1 MERAKPAIH
10 YIPFPLRLLLPLIIV
25 IPFPL
30 IIIPPFPGDFVS
42 KHPVGAA
49 VFVVLR
55 IFMPF
60 PPFPGD
66 LVLRLK
72 QNVGALESDG
82 CAEGVVLGLELGL
95 LLGSEEGA

>member
-1 MERAKPAIH
+1 M
-10 YIPFPLRLLLPLIIV
+10 
-25 IPFPL
+25 
-30 IIIPPFPGDFVS
+30 PFPGDFVS

-49 VFVVLR
+49 VLVVLR
-55 IFMPF
+55 IFLPF
-60 PPFPGD
+60 PPFPFPGD